1 VKLDKGSAMLLRVD
15 GSGHQAARCC
25 CEWMAAD
32 TRQRRVS
39 HILRKKQGN
48 KEFAG
53 CDAVSFPI
61 SSATARDSFLKP
73 VEP

>member
-1 VKLDKGSAMLLRVD
+1 MLLRVD
-15 GSGHQAARCC
+15 GSGHQAAQGLTHTSQ
-25 CEWMAAD
+25 E
-32 TRQRRVS
+32 
-39 HILRKKQGN
+39 QGN